1 MAGEPLSFRETMKVT
16 SKILWMAALL
26 MSNLVQAN
34 DAGLEGE
41 LATLYERALSAQ
53 EELRTSDALAM
64 LLRVEKLAPDNAKVL
79 QKIARQYS
87 DSTVDTNNEA
97 RQIQL
102 LELALDYSL
111 RATEVDPTDPVNVL
125 SLAVVKGKIAT
136 LQSNQA
142 KVEAARVIKADAR
155 RAIELNP
162 DYAWAH
168 HVLGSIARF
177 FTKILYG
184 GLPES
189 SIDEAVFHLEKA
201 TELEPENL
209 NHFLE
214 LGFAYRAAGDSAK
227 ARSNFERGL
236 QMPIKEKHDKAAKQR
251 ARRALEQL
259 G

>member
-1 MAGEPLSFRETMKVT
+1 MRTV
-16 SKILWMAALL
+16 LWATALL
-26 MSNLVQAN
+26 LNLFVRAN

-41 LATLYERALSAQ
+41 VGGLYERALTAQ
-53 EELRTSDALAM
+53 EELRTDDALA
-64 LLRVEKLAPDNAKVL
+64 LLLQVEKIAPTNAKVL

-87 DSTVDTNNEA
+87 DSTIDTQDEA
-97 RQIQL
+97 RQNL
-102 LELALDYSL
+102 LLDRALDYSQ
-111 RATEVDPTDPVNVL
+111 RTTEIDPTDPVNVL

-136 LQSNQA
+136 LQGNKA
-142 KVEAARVIKADAR
+142 KVEAARNIKADAR
-155 RAIELNP
+155 RAIELDP

-168 HVLGSIARF
+168 HVLGRWHREVDELGSIARF
-177 FTKILYG
+177 FTKLLYG
-184 GLPES
+184 GLPEA
-189 SIDEAVFHLEKA
+189 SIEEAVFHLEKA

-214 LGFAYRAAGDSAK
+214 LGFAYRAAGESGK

-236 QMPIKEKHDKAAKQR
+236 SMPIKEKHDEAAKFR